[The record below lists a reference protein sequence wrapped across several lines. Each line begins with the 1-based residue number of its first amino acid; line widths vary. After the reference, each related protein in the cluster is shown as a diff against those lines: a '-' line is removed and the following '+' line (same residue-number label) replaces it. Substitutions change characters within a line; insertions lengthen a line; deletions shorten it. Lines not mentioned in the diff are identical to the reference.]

1 MRAEGGGAVL
11 VPHDLSGTSVN
22 AAWRAALVARDLGV
36 PLLLL
41 HACADAAAAQSAA
54 QALEQL
60 AADIG
65 EHLGLPVEVEL
76 ALEDPLA
83 ATVRAARDASLLVI
97 GSRRGNP
104 LRELVLGTQA
114 ERLIRLCRVP
124 VLVVK
129 RPARGAYRRVLVP
142 VELGPQARPV
152 IAAALRMSRAP
163 RMEVLHALDVREE
176 IAMRA
181 CNLSEV
187 EVRRQRQRAAQR
199 AQATLEEL
207 IAQAGTCSPEA
218 LPAIGFGDAAMV
230 VLARERAVRAQLLV
244 IGKRRRG
251 LLADFFLGSVTQR
264 VLAAA
269 KADVLVLPCGR
280 DCVRAPGGLASA
292 LRPDFAR

>member
-1 MRAEGGGAVL
+1 VRAEGGGAVL
-11 VPHDLSGTSVN
+11 VPHDLSSTSLN

-41 HACADAAAAQSAA
+41 HACDDAAAAQPAA
-54 QALEQL
+54 AALERL

-152 IAAALRMSRAP
+152 IAAALRMARAP
-163 RMEVLHALDVREE
+163 RLEVLHALDTREE

-181 CNLSEV
+181 CNLGEV

-199 AQATLEEL
+199 AQAALQDL
-207 IAQAGTCSPEA
+207 IADAGTSSPEA
-218 LPAIGFGDAAMV
+218 IPSIGFGDAAMV
-230 VLARERAVRAQLLV
+230 VLARERAVRAELLV
-244 IGKRRRG
+244 IGKRTRG

-269 KADVLVLPCGR
+269 RADVLVLPG
-280 DCVRAPGGLASA
+280 APESGFGFALTADLRGAS
-292 LRPDFAR
+292 